1 MRSRMHKNNAAA
13 SQPGQDEADAAPRAV
28 FFDDSGRRWRR
39 IRWVCAPLVAILLI
53 VAAVVGVLSISPPHA
68 DLSSRP
74 TLSKRDIGTHIP
86 VIGSG
91 PMDRVIAMDR
101 SEPGSVRG
109 TDPFTGEQVGTLT
122 ADEVAQVG
130 SSPYALQR
138 YGYSAGAHKTITL
151 TYDDGPNP
159 EVTPQLLDLLGREK
173 VPATFFVVGR
183 YAVQNPDLIR
193 RVVREGHAIGVHTMT
208 HPDIAEEPNWREQ
221 AEVVANERVIRDIA
235 GVDASMWR
243 MPYDAANDELK
254 QSTVDGLL
262 RGQRLG
268 YTHVSYTDDTR
279 DWAYLEQD
287 ADGNHIP
294 LPDLANAEDNVTI
307 LLHDGGGQNR
317 KGVIDYTQ
325 RLITLARE
333 NGYTFHTIPQVVP
346 ATEKANEVVTPTI
359 QDALAYGTARLAL
372 DWPATVLSALFVFAI
387 FSVLVTG
394 LGGAALAVF
403 RRRRRNAM
411 TWPQPEEMGVSVSV
425 ALAAYNEEKVIGRT
439 LQTIL
444 ASDYPI
450 LEVVVV
456 DDGSKDATAQ
466 LARAIGAYDPRVRVV
481 TKPNAGKAAA
491 LNTAVALCRG
501 EVVVTLDADTI
512 MTTSTVTNLVRHFAV
527 DEAGRLGGVAGVVK
541 VGNRDTNL
549 LTRWQALEYLTQI
562 GIDRAAQDSLRAITI
577 VPGACAAWGKEAIID
592 CGGYT
597 SDTLAEDCD
606 LALVM
611 HRRGWRVTQDDEAVS
626 YTEVPET
633 VDDLLTQRTRWT
645 FGTLQAIYKQRD
657 MLLRPRFGA
666 LGMFVLPNYV
676 LSILVP
682 LFFLPFIVVMTLL
695 TLQTEGAAMLLA
707 YFAVFVGVYAVVVAV
722 AIRLMHE
729 DWRHLAMVPLYRVMY
744 EPLRAYLLYTSV
756 LSAMK
761 GMRMGWNKLE
771 RTGSVHSRP
780 DTVAVPGLLVAHQ
793 SASAMEMTS

>member
-1 MRSRMHKNNAAA
+1 M
-13 SQPGQDEADAAPRAV
+13 
-28 FFDDSGRRWRR
+28 
-39 IRWVCAPLVAILLI
+39 
-53 VAAVVGVLSISPPHA
+53 GVLSISPPHA

-74 TLSKRDIGTHIP
+74 TLSKRDTGTHIP

-91 PMDRVIAMDR
+91 PLDRVIAMDR

-138 YGYSAGAHKTITL
+138 YGYSTAAHKTITL

-159 EVTPQLLDLLGREK
+159 AVTPQLLDLLGREK

-183 YAVQNPDLIR
+183 YAAQNPDLVR
-193 RVVREGHAIGVHTMT
+193 RVIREGHAIGVHTMT
-208 HPDIAEEPNWREQ
+208 HPDIADEPNWREQ
-221 AEVVANERVIRDIA
+221 AEIVANERVIRDIA

-254 QSTVDGLL
+254 QETVEGLL
-262 RGQRLG
+262 RGQRMG
-268 YTHVSYTDDTR
+268 YTHVSYTDDSR

-287 ADGNHIP
+287 SDGNHIP
-294 LPDLANAEDNVTI
+294 LPDLANAGDNVTI

-325 RLITLARE
+325 RLITLARD
-333 NGYTFHTIPQVVP
+333 NGYTFHTVPQVAP
-346 ATEKANEVVTPTI
+346 ATEKSNAVVTPTI
-359 QDALAYGTARLAL
+359 EDALAYGTARLAL
-372 DWPATVLSALFVFAI
+372 DWPATVLSALFVFAMV
-387 FSVLVTG
+387 SVLVTG

-411 TWPQPEEMGVSVSV
+411 TWPEPDELGVSVSV
-425 ALAAYNEEKVIGRT
+425 ALAAYNEEKVISRT

-456 DDGSKDATAQ
+456 DDGSKDATAK
-466 LARAIGAYDPRVRVV
+466 LARAVGAYDSRIRVV
-481 TKPNAGKAAA
+481 TKPNGGKAAA

-501 EVVVTLDADTI
+501 DVVVTLDADTV

-527 DEAGRLGGVAGVVK
+527 DAKGRLGGVAGVVK

-577 VPGACAAWGKEAIID
+577 VPGACAAWRKEAIID
-592 CGGYT
+592 SGGYT

-606 LALVM
+606 LALMM
-611 HRRGWRVTQDDEAVS
+611 HRQGWRVTQDDEAVS

-707 YFAVFVGVYAVVVAV
+707 YFAVFVAVYAVVVAV

-729 DWRHLAMVPLYRVMY
+729 DWRHLKMVPLYRVMY

-771 RTGSVHSRP
+771 RTGSLHSRP
-780 DTVAVPGLLVAHQ
+780 ETITPHGLLIAR
-793 SASAMEMTS
+793 SAVTATELTS